1 MRQRERRHPF
11 DEERPASRLHLRVA
25 LHREPAPPPGAVDP
39 PFRWSDVL
47 EDAPPGEAERGPPV
61 WCVMG
66 TEVVHAGI
74 RVENVL
80 LVRRLERGIVDVEDR
95 LCVTQRAFAPVIEM
109 EREGVGAKLEDARAA
124 AITRA
129 QNGSHPVDTAIHHVT
144 AAGIGALRRV
154 TRGSATL
161 PDKFAHGARRAA
173 AALATPDARRQFWK
187 GLVDPNDL
195 TAHQKA
201 VTLFIGLSG
210 IAAALV
216 VAHFAVTLI
225 LPDLAR
231 PWRAMFL
238 LFLYG
243 FATSIGAPLPIEP
256 VLLPAARALGPP
268 LAIAVT
274 LLAKV
279 LAAWMVFFL
288 GDEVNDKLRATAEK
302 RPWVGRALDR
312 SERFAR
318 RFGPWAVAFFIAIP
332 GLPDVIALYVFGSLH
347 MRLWKFLLGVAI
359 GGAILYTGVTYGLL
373 ALLPG

>member
-1 MRQRERRHPF
+1 MRQREKRHPF
-11 DEERPASRLHLRVA
+11 DDERPASRLQLRVA

-39 PFRWSDVL
+39 PFRWGDVL
-47 EDAPPGEAERGPPV
+47 EGEPPGEAERGPPV
-61 WCVMG
+61 WCVPG
-66 TEVVHAGI
+66 IEVVHAGI
-74 RVENVL
+74 RVENAL
-80 LVRRLERGIVDVEDR
+80 LVRSLERGIIDVEDR

-129 QNGSHPVDTAIHHVT
+129 QSVSHPVDTAVHHAT
-144 AAGIGALRRV
+144 AAALGGARRM
-154 TRGSATL
+154 TRGVATL
-161 PDKFAHGARRAA
+161 PDKLAHGARRAA
-173 AALATPDARRQFWK
+173 VSLATPDARRQFWR

-201 VTLFIGLSG
+201 VTLFIGLSA

-225 LPDLAR
+225 VPDFAR
-231 PWRAMFL
+231 PWRSMFL

-256 VLLPAARALGPP
+256 VLLPAARALGPF
-268 LAIAVT
+268 LAIGVT

-288 GDEVNDKLRATAEK
+288 GDEVNDKIRASAQK

-312 SERFAR
+312 CEAFAR
-318 RFGPWAVAFFIAIP
+318 RFGLWAVSFFIAIP
-332 GLPDVIALYVFGSLH
+332 GLPDVVALYVFASLH

-359 GGAILYTGVTYGLL
+359 GGAILYTSVTFGLL